1 MASIFKH
8 DVGNLKEL
16 LTTCSP
22 SQILYV
28 PIDVA
33 KYNHSAMIVD
43 FMGEVITPK
52 FDFPYNSHG
61 IQFLHHKIVLARKQT
76 QAQKLF
82 LGLEATGHYHE
93 NLTGSLQ
100 TMGYDVQVIRPFDVS
115 RERDNVHAK
124 TDPIDLA
131 AIARV
136 LISQKGK
143 RSYVPDD
150 VYYNLLRASRTHRQ
164 LTHQQTRTK
173 NIITALLDKTFPGL
187 WKNSKQEKS
196 LFSDPWGKASLLLI
210 EHYPTPQKVLKLGA
224 KRLAAFFKKNNT
236 KLGAQTAQHII
247 QHAKECLAFSP
258 ERMEADLKALQA
270 HLAILKVENTKIEE
284 QKRGMAKFLI
294 QTPGIYLLSIPG
306 ISLIYASDF
315 TAEVGNIHRFAYAR
329 QITSLAGTAP
339 RKAQSGQMD
348 SNHLPTSHK
357 GKKLLRMTLNQIAL
371 SLNTHCPEY
380 TRYYGKKHLHYQDA
394 PAKARTATANKFVR
408 LAFALMKEEQ
418 LYTPNSRNP
427 LIPEKQY
434 EQQVWEKIQNK
445 LAPFLPEE
453 IPENTYLH
461 KLQRQLEENYDVTN
475 EPPQH

>member
-1 MASIFKH
+1 MPSIFKH
-8 DVGNLKEL
+8 DVGTLKEML
-16 LTTCSP
+16 AGCSP
-22 SQILYV
+22 AQILYV

-33 KYNHSAMIVD
+33 KTNLSAMIVN
-43 FMGEVITPK
+43 FVGEVITPK
-52 FDFPYNSHG
+52 FDFPYNTHG
-61 IQFLHHKIVLARKQT
+61 IRFLQHRILQAQRET

-124 TDPIDLA
+124 TDAIDLA

-150 VYYNLLRASRTHRQ
+150 VYYNLQRASRTHRQ
-164 LTHQQTRTK
+164 LTQQETRTK

-187 WKNSKQEKS
+187 WKNSEQEKS

-210 EHYPTPQKVLKLGA
+210 EHYPTPHKVLKLGA
-224 KRLAAFFKKNNT
+224 KRLAAFFKKHNT
-236 KLGAQTAQHII
+236 KLGDQTAQHII
-247 QHAKECLAFSP
+247 QHAKTCPAFP
-258 ERMEADLKALQA
+258 PQRMEADLKALQA
-270 HLAILKVENTKIEE
+270 HLLLLKVLRTQIEG
-284 QKRGMAKFLI
+284 QKKLMAKFLI

-306 ISLIYASDF
+306 ISLVYASDF
-315 TAEVGNIHRFAYAR
+315 TAEVGNIHRFAYPK
-329 QITSLAGTAP
+329 QISSLAGTAP
-339 RKAQSGQMD
+339 KKAQSGQMD

-371 SLNTHCPEY
+371 SCNTHCPEY
-380 TRYYGKKHLHYQDA
+380 TRYYGEKHLHYQHA
-394 PAKARTATANKFVR
+394 PGKARTATANKFIR
-408 LAFALMKEEQ
+408 LAFALMKKEH
-418 LYTPNSRNP
+418 LYEPDSRNP
-427 LIPEKQY
+427 LIPQREY
-434 EQQVWEKIQNK
+434 QQQLWEKIQRK
-445 LAPFLPEE
+445 LEPYLPGE

-461 KLQRQLEENYDVTN
+461 KVQRQLEEKTMT
-475 EPPQH
+475 